1 MEVLAKEPQPEEA
14 AMTEVRNQLKSQDLA
29 TLEAASLSTVG
40 GRVFPDSAA
49 VPSLRDLVSV
59 VDAWRATH
67 VTAYGGPIGGTDD
80 TNTHAMQTDNVEAVY
95 TPTGKQVARISA
107 VQVANGGGAPMTAQL
122 YVGGVNTGVQEIN
135 INPSDEAGFLLNS
148 DLFVGNSTP
157 LGVKITSGTVADAT
171 AKVSF
176 ILVGV

>member
-1 MEVLAKEPQPEEA
+1 
-14 AMTEVRNQLKSQDLA
+14 
-29 TLEAASLSTVG
+29 
-40 GRVFPDSAA
+40 
-49 VPSLRDLVSV
+49 
-59 VDAWRATH
+59 
-67 VTAYGGPIGGTDD
+67 
-80 TNTHAMQTDNVEAVY
+80 
-95 TPTGKQVARISA
+95 
-107 VQVANGGGAPMTAQL
+107 MTAQL